1 MRALSARS
9 RAKCSSDAAGWLSD
23 DHRHGRES
31 NPASRSYHIAVGDL
45 RAVSA
50 GAGAAG
56 LAAMASA

>member
-1 MRALSARS
+1 MPPAGCPTITGMDAKAIRRAA
-9 RAKCSSDAAGWLSD
+9 
-23 DHRHGRES
+23 
-31 NPASRSYHIAVGDL
+31 YHIAVGDL